1 MGPLALAAW
10 PWIAGAGA
18 AAIPFLMRNPRI
30 AQAIG
35 GKLGKKVFTPGKPA
49 VPRPGSHV
57 EDIPGWPAGTRPR
70 NLTEATGPG
79 GFIGKHPY
87 ISSAG
92 LGYAGTTAGSMMAG
106 SPDQPTASP
115 RGNVP
120 LTVPGGVPGGPP
132 VDDFTSNLPSYA
144 ERAASNRRKMFNN
157 MSTILKHTMLL
168 NFQNPGRKNNYMKN
182 AIDLLKMG
190 AMQQNEVELGN
201 IIEEVFKDGKVPDS
215 ARVVYNRM
223 IKAGA
228 SPKEAADTSGYTLEI
243 EKSEAKIATDL
254 LKAQPKAK
262 DIYTK
267 GMLAMRTLQNAYAMG
282 NQEGAIQQLA
292 VWLKTG
298 EIEMPEQYAGMR
310 DLSDADYYRLAAQI
324 LSGTGSEAVPSPT
337 GEVTGVRVK

>member
-1 MGPLALAAW
+1 MPIAAAL
-10 PWIAGAGA
+10 PWIMGAGAGA
-18 AAIPFLMRNPRI
+18 LPWLMRNPKV
-30 AQAIG
+30 AQAA
-35 GKLGKKVFTPGKPA
+35 GKLLPKKVFTPGKPA
-49 VPRPGSHV
+49 TGWKWGEYGSK
-57 EDIPGWPAGTRPR
+57 
-70 NLTEATGPG
+70 TEAVPPG
-79 GFIGKHPY
+79 GFVGRHPI

-92 LGYAGTTAGSMMAG
+92 LGYGGTVAGSMMAG
-106 SPDQPTASP
+106 SPDQPTDMP

-120 LTVPGGVPGGPP
+120 LTVPGGVPAGPP
-132 VDDFTSNLPSYA
+132 VDEFTSNLPSYA
-144 ERAASNRRKMFNN
+144 ERAAANRRKMFNN

-182 AIDLLKMG
+182 AIDMLKMG

-201 IIEEVFKDGKVPDS
+201 IIEEVFKGGKVPDS
-215 ARVVYNRM
+215 ARVVYQRM

-228 SPKEAADTSGYTLEI
+228 SPKEAADTSGYTLEMD
-243 EKSEAKIATDL
+243 KAEAKAATDL

-267 GMLAMRTLQNAYAMG
+267 GMLAMRTLQNAYEAG

-310 DLSDADYYRLAAQI
+310 ELTDADYYSLAARI
-324 LSGTGSEAVPSPT
+324 LSGTGTEAVPSPT
-337 GEVTGVRVK
+337 GEVTGIRVK

>member
-1 MGPLALAAW
+1 MPIAAAL
-10 PWIAGAGA
+10 PWIMGAGAGA
-18 AAIPFLMRNPRI
+18 LPWLMRNPKV
-30 AQAIG
+30 AQAA
-35 GKLGKKVFTPGKPA
+35 GKLLPKKVFTPGKPA
-49 VPRPGSHV
+49 TGWKWGEYGSK
-57 EDIPGWPAGTRPR
+57 
-70 NLTEATGPG
+70 TEAVPPG
-79 GFIGKHPY
+79 GFVGRHPI

-92 LGYAGTTAGSMMAG
+92 LGYGGTVAGSMMAG
-106 SPDQPTASP
+106 SPDQPTDMP

-120 LTVPGGVPGGPP
+120 LTVPGGVPAGPP
-132 VDDFTSNLPSYA
+132 ADEFTSNLPSYA
-144 ERAASNRRKMFNN
+144 ERAAANRRKMFNN

-182 AIDLLKMG
+182 AIDMLKMG

-201 IIEEVFKDGKVPDS
+201 IIEEVFKGGKVPDS
-215 ARVVYNRM
+215 ARVVYQRM

-228 SPKEAADTSGYTLEI
+228 SPKEAADTSGYTLEMD
-243 EKSEAKIATDL
+243 KAEAKAATDL

-267 GMLAMRTLQNAYAMG
+267 GMLAMRTLQNAYEAG

-310 DLSDADYYRLAAQI
+310 ELTDADYYSLAARI
-324 LSGTGSEAVPSPT
+324 LSGTGTEAVPSPT
-337 GEVTGVRVK
+337 GEVTGIRAK

>member
-1 MGPLALAAW
+1 MWQFLMPA
-10 PWIAGAGA
+10 ITGAGGM
-18 AAIPFLMRNPRI
+18 AIPWLMRNPRI

-35 GKLGKKVFTPGKPA
+35 GKLGKKVFTPPSTMQGPLRA
-49 VPRPGSHV
+49 GESFSGRGIQGR
-57 EDIPGWPAGTRPR
+57 DIPA
-70 NLTEATGPG
+70 G

-106 SPDQPTASP
+106 SPDQPTDSP

-182 AIDLLKMG
+182 AIDMLKMG

-201 IIEEVFKDGKVPDS
+201 IIEEVFKGGKVPDS

-267 GMLAMRTLQNAYAMG
+267 GMLAMRTLQSAYESG

-310 DLSDADYYRLAAQI
+310 ELTDADYYRFAAQI
-324 LSGTGSEAVPSPT
+324 LSGTGTEAVPSPA

>member
-1 MGPLALAAW
+1 MGSLIGAAM
-10 PWIAGAGA
+10 PYILGAGA
-18 AAIPFLMRNPRI
+18 SAIPWLMRHPKI
-30 AQAIG
+30 APYAA
-35 GKLGKKVFTPGKPA
+35 KLGKKVFTPGSPA
-49 VPRPGSHV
+49 VPRPGGHV

-70 NLTEATGPG
+70 NLSEATGPG
-79 GFIGKHPY
+79 GFVGRHPI
-87 ISSAG
+87 ISGAG
-92 LGYAGTTAGSMMAG
+92 LGYAGTVAGSMMAG
-106 SPDQPTASP
+106 SPDQPTGSP

-168 NFQNPGRKNNYMKN
+168 NFQNPGRKHNYMKN
-182 AIDLLKMG
+182 AIDMLKMG

-201 IIEEVFKDGKVPDS
+201 IIDEVFKDGKVPDS
-215 ARVVYNRM
+215 ARVVYQRM
-223 IKAGA
+223 LKAGA
-228 SPKEAADTSGYTLEI
+228 SPKEAADTSGYTLEL

-262 DIYTK
+262 DMYTK
-267 GMLAMRTLQNAYAMG
+267 GMLAMRTLQNAYEAG

-292 VWLKTG
+292 VWLKTK

-310 DLSDADYYRLAAQI
+310 DLTDADYYRLAAQI

-337 GEVTGVRVK
+337 GEVSGVRVK